1 VLALIKPGDK
11 VLDVGG
17 GAKVFPRAN
26 AVVDIIKYEERQ
38 PGPLK
43 DMPEQFTK
51 KDWYIGDIC
60 APDVWRNF
68 KDKEFDF
75 VICSHVLEDIRDP
88 IYTCSQLV
96 RVAKSG
102 YIEVPSRF
110 RECAKLHPSDPTP
123 GWDHHRWIVDVDNG
137 TVVFT
142 FKNPWI
148 NLFDYASNQ
157 RHVLENETDC
167 FTRVHWI
174 GSFDYVEN
182 NQKGAPLET
191 ENLFLFY
198 ENFRS
203 NSGKPLHTIQNVP
216 FRGKTFKWVSEFKLP
231 IEQKLTDEQVLE
243 RHAKHLSS
251 VDRSNPKGLLH
262 SLRRKLGV

>member
-1 VLALIKPGDK
+1 L
-11 VLDVGG
+11 
-17 GAKVFPRAN
+17 
-26 AVVDIIKYEERQ
+26 

-60 APDVWRNF
+60 APEIWRNF
-68 KDKEFDF
+68 QDKEFDF

-110 RECAKLHPSDPTP
+110 RECAKLNPSDPTA
-123 GWDHHRWIVDVDNG
+123 GWDHHRWIVDVEND
-137 TVVFT
+137 TVAFT

-148 NLFDYASNQ
+148 NLFDYVANQ
-157 RHVLENETDC
+157 RHLLNSDMDC

-174 GSFDYVEN
+174 GSFDFVEK

-198 ENFRS
+198 ENFQNNR
-203 NSGKPLHTIQNVP
+203 GKPLHTIQNVP
-216 FRGKTFKWVSEFKLP
+216 FRGKTFKWVSEFTLP
-231 IEQKLTDEQVLE
+231 IQQSFTDEQVLE

-251 VDRSNPKGLLH
+251 VGKARRMNLPALL
-262 SLRRKLGV
+262 SALRGKLGV